1 MNGPQHDVESPDA
14 GRVPDSGG
22 DPAESRPEGEPRP
35 GHESRPDTVGPR
47 GNQDVEAEDVRRGEE
62 KLDRLMTH

>member
-22 DPAESRPEGEPRP
+22 DFGESRPGQ
-35 GHESRPDTVGPR
+35 ESRPDTVGPR